1 MSYSFVTRTAFGD
14 HVLNY
19 VLSEKGHNN
28 AERRNEIVTPINMS
42 KGVSYNRQMRRNWLR
57 ASIKHKIQL
66 IQIIQSFSKKEFD
79 PTNPYD
85 IVKANQLGQEL
96 VDTHYP
102 GRQALVCTQIDGKGG
117 CVHNH
122 ILINDVSMCDGK
134 GCTKEQY
141 FHPNI
146 RKWTDE
152 ITEKY
157 TIRDEGENEDDRLTR
172 VDIERRLKEEFLY
185 KDELRIRIIN
195 AMDKSLSEQD
205 FFDYLKENGVDVV
218 KRSSKKYGE
227 FYTYELVDLSCVPV
241 DAKLPKHAL
250 KSRSYKL
257 GSPYGPKALQEHI
270 NTKKRGIEG
279 RFTTD
284 EYLEELRAK
293 MLSDDVSKAEE
304 NFVTSADIGFASER
318 YDDVMQTPD
327 IEVMDEITEEKISEI
342 HISKS
347 AYSDSVTEGKT
358 VEIPIETTV
367 QTEPVSTIANNV
379 QLQSDY
385 DSDEEQE
392 DENMNRRKGNKQ
404 CIRKK
409 AKKKG
414 VVPKDKDFFDKR
426 SSNLANTGLSE
437 VKNNVVSD
445 EDEREVE

>member
-1 MSYSFVTRTAFGD
+1 MSYSFVTRTTFGD

-42 KGVSYNRQMRRNWLR
+42 KSVSYNRQMRRYWLR
-57 ASIKHKIQL
+57 ARIKHKIQL
-66 IQIIQSFSKKEFD
+66 LQIIQSFSKKEFD
-79 PTNPYD
+79 PTNPCD

-157 TIRDEGENEDDRLTR
+157 TIRDEGENEGDRLTR
-172 VDIERRLKEEFLY
+172 VDIERCLKEDFLY
-185 KDELRIRIIN
+185 KDELRIRILN

-205 FFDYLKENGVDVV
+205 FFEHLKENGVDVV

-270 NTKKRGIEG
+270 DTKKRGIEG
-279 RFTTD
+279 RFTAD

-293 MLSDDVSKAEE
+293 MIFD
-304 NFVTSADIGFASER
+304 
-318 YDDVMQTPD
+318 
-327 IEVMDEITEEKISEI
+327 EVADEITEEEIPEI

-347 AYSDSVTEGKT
+347 ADSDSGTEENT
-358 VEIPIETTV
+358 VELPMETTV
-367 QTEPVSTIANNV
+367 QTEPVSTIANVV

-392 DENMNRRKGNKQ
+392 DENMYCHKGNKQ
-404 CIRKK
+404 RVRKNV
-409 AKKKG
+409 KKKG
-414 VVPKDKDFFDKR
+414 VALKANDFFDKR
-426 SSNLANTGLSE
+426 SSKLAYTWLPE
-437 VKNNVVSD
+437 VKDNVVSD